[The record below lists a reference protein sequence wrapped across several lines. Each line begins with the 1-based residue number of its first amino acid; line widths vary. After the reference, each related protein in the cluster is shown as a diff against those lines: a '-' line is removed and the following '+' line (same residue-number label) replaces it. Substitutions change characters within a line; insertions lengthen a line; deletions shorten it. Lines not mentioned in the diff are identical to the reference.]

1 MATDGRVG
9 VAPAP
14 ATVTAPAHRQRVSF
28 TAESLF
34 DFDRSTLQ
42 SEGRGTLDAFAGK
55 LAGTQYDQITVE
67 GHTDRLGTDA
77 YNQQLSQR
85 RADAVKSYRAADCIR
100 HAPSARLIAC
110 LQPERRVDIEVNG
123 NR

>member
-1 MATDGRVG
+1 M
-9 VAPAP
+9 
-14 ATVTAPAHRQRVSF
+14 
-28 TAESLF
+28 
-34 DFDRSTLQ
+34 
-42 SEGRGTLDAFAGK
+42 DAFAGK

-85 RADAVKSYRAADCIR
+85 RADAVKSYRAADCNR
-100 HAPSARLIAC
+100 HATSARLIAC